1 MYSDRNNSLIV
12 HPFANSI
19 RTILLI
25 HADEELKKTK
35 NLKFKINSET
45 VSYNKSDDLY
55 VMLEDTLYDSSN
67 NKSEVYSVSSCNS
80 WQKFT
85 PSDVRNSSSIKLFS
99 HNLSTDPIHC
109 SKKLNKFVHEKN
121 DKTSTKINRS
131 PSLKKK
137 DLINEINLKSDLK
150 PDVFNAYRKLK
161 KLAYD
166 LKNIKRRKSNLLC
179 SQTDTNAFKNALKD
193 NGSKVISS
201 KYSSNNSSFLSDHG
215 NSNIFFACHGK
226 SMTKVVD
233 FQDSQ
238 DKSLTN
244 FRGNFTPNQKINE
257 DFFQVK
263 CAVNKPITKKY
274 SFPTF
279 NKSNKKVNCFN
290 IKLNKCMQI

>member
-1 MYSDRNNSLIV
+1 MYSDRNNTLNV
-12 HPFANSI
+12 HPLANSI

-25 HADEELKKTK
+25 QVDEELKKSK

-45 VSYNKSDDLY
+45 VSYTNSDDLY
-55 VMLEDTLYDSSN
+55 VMLEDTLYDSFN
-67 NKSEVYSVSSCNS
+67 NRSEVYSVSSCNS

-85 PSDVRNSSSIKLFS
+85 PSDGKNCSSIKLFA
-99 HNLSTDPIHC
+99 HNLSTDTRIN
-109 SKKLNKFVHEKN
+109 KKSNKFMYERD
-121 DKTSTKINRS
+121 DKTSIKINRS

-161 KLAYD
+161 KLAFD
-166 LKNIKRRKSNLLC
+166 LKNIKRHKSSYVRDHNE
-179 SQTDTNAFKNALKD
+179 TNASKNEFKEF
-193 NGSKVISS
+193 GIKVFSS
-201 KYSSNNSSFLSDHG
+201 KNSSNNTSFQSDHG
-215 NSNIFFACHGK
+215 NSNIFYAYHGK
-226 SMTKVVD
+226 SMTKIID
-233 FQDSQ
+233 PQDSH

-244 FRGNFTPNQKINE
+244 LRGNFTPNQQINE
-257 DFFQVK
+257 DFFQFK
-263 CAVNKPITKKY
+263 CAVKKPITKKY